1 MVWEGEQVQQ
11 VTAVFYKVLNHLVSR
26 RASPQASAV
35 LYKVREKR
43 FELCPKD
50 DDKRD

>member
-1 MVWEGEQVQQ
+1 MEGEQVQQ
-11 VTAVFYKVLNHLVSR
+11 VTAVFYKVLNNLVSR

-35 LYKVREKR
+35 FYKVRQKR
-43 FELCPKD
+43 FELFPKD